1 MTRKK
6 TMAKR
11 AKIFLAPLVLA
22 IVLIAGLF
30 FHEHA
35 IFRNILTV
43 FFYSVAVFWLVAMF
57 IDGLA
62 QDIQDRRKR

>member
-6 TMAKR
+6 KMAKR

-30 FHEHA
+30 FHGHA